1 MATCLQVTT
10 EGKPQLGVTNTD
22 PFASLWGHQDDCPC
36 ASRCFPPKCAQA
48 SFAARPVGSKA
59 PLEIPQT
66 CMAVQQ
72 EKTQMTEVA
81 GQSPGHSAGWDWAAG
96 RNRRKTVAE
105 EHAITRPTSKVDDPG
120 VTPPPSSGPLAR
132 ALAVDTA
139 RWLPRSSVSFPSAAS
154 RGPRADLPVFQ
165 SQGHARNRPPW
176 PWLTPSRG

>member
-120 VTPPPSSGPLAR
+120 VTPPPPEWTPRTCPRCGHCPLA
-132 ALAVDTA
+132 APILCV
-139 RWLPRSSVSFPSAAS
+139 FPISCLT
-154 RGPRADLPVFQ
+154 GPE
-165 SQGHARNRPPW
+165 G
-176 PWLTPSRG
+176 

>member
-120 VTPPPSSGPLAR
+120 VTPPP
-132 ALAVDTA
+132 
-139 RWLPRSSVSFPSAAS
+139 
-154 RGPRADLPVFQ
+154 PRADPSHVPSLWTLPAGCPDPLCLSHQLPHGARGLTFLFFRARAMPET
-165 SQGHARNRPPW
+165 GHPG
-176 PWLTPSRG
+176 LG